1 MLPPDP
7 STRSRHSIGPEDT
20 WAWLPWVLGV
30 LVLASIAIAS
40 IAGLSPTL
48 VALGIGAADAVL
60 TMLVVAPLLFLAL
73 RGRVG
78 GMRTVVVLLVL
89 IGCSRWALGMP
100 RAGVFAELDW
110 NWQGKTLELV
120 WLAVLFAVLWRWA
133 QEEAGL
139 GWGVHRGSG
148 RPVAGTIAVVF
159 IVAAGLSLW
168 AFADVDA
175 PAVMPS
181 VERVLF
187 DSTHANLT
195 EELLVRGAMLAVLD
209 RVCGTP
215 WRFFGAQVGWGLVL
229 TTVWF
234 GLWHGLVLTSDGLN
248 FEPGAIVATGI
259 AGLLLGWVRARSGSI
274 WLAYAAHCAP
284 ELGADAGQLIWAT
297 TG

>member
-1 MLPPDP
+1 MHPPAP
-7 STRSRHSIGPEDT
+7 STRSLRSLGPEDT

-30 LVLASIAIAS
+30 L
-40 IAGLSPTL
+40 L
-48 VALGIGAADAVL
+48 VATIVVASAVGLPQTLGAIGIGVADAVL

-73 RGRVG
+73 RGRAGAIRVL
-78 GMRTVVVLLVL
+78 VVLFVL
-89 IGCSRWALGMP
+89 IGCSRWALGLP
-100 RAGVFAELDW
+100 RVGVFAELDW

-133 QEEAGL
+133 REEAGL
-139 GWGVHRGSG
+139 GSGIRTGSG
-148 RPVAGTIAVVF
+148 RPVAVAIVVVF
-159 IVAAGLSLW
+159 IVAAALSVW
-168 AFADVDA
+168 AFADADA
-175 PAVMPS
+175 QRVLPS

-195 EELLVRGAMLAVLD
+195 EELLVRGAMLAILD

-234 GLWHGLVLTSDGLN
+234 GLWHGLVLSDGGLD
-248 FEPGAIVATGI
+248 FDLSAIISTGV

-274 WLAYAAHCAP
+274 WLAYVAHCAP
-284 ELGADAGQLIWAT
+284 ELGVSAGQLAWALA
-297 TG
+297 G